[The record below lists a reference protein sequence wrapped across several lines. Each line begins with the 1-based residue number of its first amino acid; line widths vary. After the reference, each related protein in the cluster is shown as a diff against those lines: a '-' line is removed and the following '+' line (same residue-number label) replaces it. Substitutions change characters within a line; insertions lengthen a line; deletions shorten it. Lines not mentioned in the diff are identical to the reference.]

1 MVIKVWLTGL
11 AWLLLSLLARPA
23 AAQDFVYE
31 PKNPSFGG
39 GNTFNYQWL
48 LSSAS
53 AQNTIEDAN
62 ARNGGGGREEADPLT
77 SFADNLNKQ
86 LLAQLTNRFI
96 TSQFGT
102 GSGPVKPGSY
112 TVGVYQ
118 IEVTPGSNGVS
129 IKITDSGTGNQTTV
143 TIPNVP

>member
-1 MVIKVWLTGL
+1 MFMKVWFT
-11 AWLLLSLLARPA
+11 ACMWLLLGLLARPA
-23 AAQDFVYE
+23 AAQDLVYE

-53 AQNTIEDAN
+53 AQNTIEDTN
-62 ARNGGGGREEADPLT
+62 ARDGRDGRDNADPLT

-96 TSQFGT
+96 TSQFGSGT
-102 GSGPVKPGSY
+102 GPVKPGNY

-118 IEVTPGSNGVS
+118 IEVVPGSNGVT